1 MTPKQRH
8 DLCEMLS
15 KHTKASYFYY
25 AGLSE
30 AELEKEIKQF
40 GSQMTNNSAGEL
52 VSEYYQS

>member
-1 MTPKQRH
+1 
-8 DLCEMLS
+8 MLS